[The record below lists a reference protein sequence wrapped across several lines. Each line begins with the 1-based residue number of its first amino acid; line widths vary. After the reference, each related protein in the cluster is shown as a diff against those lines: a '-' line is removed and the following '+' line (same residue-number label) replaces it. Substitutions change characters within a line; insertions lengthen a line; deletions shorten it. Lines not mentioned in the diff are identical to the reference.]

1 MKHMKRLAALALC
14 LILVG
19 SGIGVF
25 AEGTSHSYV
34 YDSWDNAMAVS
45 EPYEATTYLVGA
57 QTYGG
62 TALNA
67 PTDIFVL
74 DSKEIYV
81 LDAGN
86 NRVVVLDAAGKF
98 LREIRFTKGGQPLA
112 FAAAEGLFVSADG
125 TLYIADKTAYDSYG
139 TVYVATPAGVVT
151 GEIAPPPADKIEET
165 FLYTPISV
173 VVDTAG
179 IIYVVSDGS
188 ENGALQYDEKY
199 AYLGYFGAEQVTVTV
214 EVLINELWKKILSE
228 EASSGLKRN
237 VPTSIKRLDID
248 AKNFIFTLKSS
259 EIGTGVGQVRK
270 LNTLGTNIM
279 FNSDKELAQF
289 GDLDTWF
296 DSTNNLTVTSSL
308 IDLVADEAGFV
319 TVLDH
324 TYKRLLQYDEN
335 SNLLY
340 AFGSDGTR
348 FGNFNKPVAIEACGE
363 NLLVLDQSNGSVTVL
378 SPTAF
383 ARNVRAATVLYNDGL
398 YVDAGPYWREVLKTD
413 TYYELANVGLG
424 AAYEAQGDRESAMR
438 YYQIGNDKASYSAC
452 FAELRDESVRAN
464 FPFILGG
471 VVLVMLGAVVLTKWS
486 EKRVVNEYNIK
497 VSKWRYPLYCL
508 MHPFKAYYEL
518 KVEKK
523 GSILLACISLLLF
536 FFAGVVKEQFTAF
549 HFIDGVKENFNI
561 LLVLGTTVGLFLL
574 FVLCNWSVSTL
585 ADGEGKLKEIF
596 VFTAYALIPYSICTM
611 VITGLTHMFALEE
624 AAFIGVMWVVAYI
637 WTGVHIFMSTREVHQ
652 YTSGKTILLL
662 GGSVLG
668 IYLLLLLITIGYS
681 LFAQLIT
688 FITTLYSEFRL
699 H

>member
-1 MKHMKRLAALALC
+1 MKHIKRLAALALC

-25 AEGTSHSYV
+25 AEGTSNAYV
-34 YDSWDNAMAVS
+34 YDSWDKAMAVS
-45 EPYEATTYLVGA
+45 TPYEATAYLVGA
-57 QTYGG
+57 DTYGG
-62 TALNA
+62 TALKD

-74 DSKEIYV
+74 ASKEIYI

-86 NRVVVLDAAGKF
+86 DRVVVLDAQGTF
-98 LREIRFTKGGQPLA
+98 LREVRFTKGGQPLDFLSA
-112 FAAAEGLFVSADG
+112 SGLFVTADG
-125 TLYIADKTAYDSYG
+125 TIYVADKTAYDSYG
-139 TVYVATPAGVVT
+139 TVYVATAAGAVI
-151 GEIAPPPADKIEET
+151 GEVAPPPADKVEET

-188 ENGALQYDEKY
+188 ENGALQYNEKY
-199 AYLGYFGAEQVTVTV
+199 EYLGYFGSEQVTVTA

-228 EASSGLKRN
+228 EATSGLKRN

-259 EIGTGVGQVRK
+259 EMGVSIGQVRK

-296 DSTNNLTVTSSL
+296 DSTQNLTVTSDL

-324 TYKRLLQYDEN
+324 TYKRLMQYDEN

-348 FGNFNKPVAIEACGE
+348 YGNFNKPVAIEACGDD
-363 NLLVLDQSNGSVTVL
+363 LLVLDQNNGSVTVM

-383 ARNVRAATVLYNDGL
+383 AINVRTATALYNDGL
-398 YVDAGPYWREVLKTD
+398 YTEAGPYWREVLKTD
-413 TYYELANVGLG
+413 AYYELANVGLG
-424 AAYEAQGDRESAMR
+424 AAYEAEGDRENAMR

-471 VVLVMLGAVVLTKWS
+471 VVLLMLGAVVLTKWS

-523 GSILLACISLLLF
+523 GSILLGCGSLLLF
-536 FFAGVVKEQFTAF
+536 FFAGVAKEQFTAF
-549 HFIDGVKENFNI
+549 HFIDGVKENFNV

-585 ADGEGKLKEIF
+585 ADGEGKLGEIF
-596 VFTAYALIPYSICTM
+596 VFTAYALIPYSICTL
-611 VITGLTHMFALEE
+611 VITGLTHTFALEE
-624 AAFIGVMWVVAYI
+624 AAFIGVMWAVAYI

>member
-1 MKHMKRLAALALC
+1 MKQLKTLLSVLLC
-14 LILVG
+14 LILIG
-19 SGIGVF
+19 SGVMVY
-25 AEGTSHSYV
+25 AEGTSNSYV
-34 YDSWDNAMAVS
+34 YDSWDNAMSVS
-45 EPYEATTYLVGA
+45 EPYTAIDYLVGA
-57 QTYGG
+57 ETYGG
-62 TALNA
+62 TALKT

-74 DSKEIYV
+74 NDKEIYI

-86 NRVVVLDAAGKF
+86 NRVAVLDAEGVY
-98 LREIRFTKGGQPLA
+98 LREVRFTKDGQPLE
-112 FAAAEGLFVSADG
+112 FADAQGLFVTADG
-125 TLYIADKTAYDSYG
+125 NLYVADKSAFDDRG
-139 TVYVATPAGVVT
+139 VVYVADAQGAVF
-151 GEIAPPPADKIEET
+151 GEIQAPPADKVEET
-165 FLYTPISV
+165 FKYTPISV

-188 ENGALQYDEKY
+188 ENGALQYSETY
-199 AYLGYFGAEQVTVTV
+199 EYLGYFGAEQVTVTA
-214 EVLINELWKKILSE
+214 EVLINELWKKLLSE
-228 EASSGLKRN
+228 EATAGLKRN

-248 AKNFIFTLKSS
+248 AGNFIFTLKSS
-259 EIGTGVGQVRK
+259 EIDAGVGQVRK

-279 FNSDKELAQF
+279 FNSNKELAQF

-296 DSTNNLTVTSSL
+296 DSTNNITVSSAL
-308 IDLVADEAGFV
+308 IDLVAENDGFV

-340 AFGSDGTR
+340 AFGGSGTR
-348 FGNFNKPVAIEACGE
+348 YGNFKSPVAIETCNG
-363 NLLVLDQSNGSVTVL
+363 NLLVLDQDNGSVTVMA
-378 SPTAF
+378 PTAF

-398 YVDAGPYWREVLKTD
+398 YTQAGPYWREVLKTD

-424 AAYEAQGDRESAMR
+424 AAYEAEGDRETAMR

-464 FPFILGG
+464 FPWILGG
-471 VVLVMLGAVVLTKWS
+471 VVLLLLGAVVLTKWS
-486 EKRVVNEYNIK
+486 ERRQVNEYNIQ

-523 GSILLACISLLLF
+523 GSILLACISLFLF
-536 FFAGVVKEQFTAF
+536 FFSGVVKEQFTAF
-549 HFIDGVKENFNI
+549 HFVNGVKENFNI
-561 LLVLGTTVGLFLL
+561 FLTLGTTLGLFLL

-596 VFTAYALIPYSICTM
+596 VFTAYALIPYSICTL

-624 AAFIGVMWVVAYI
+624 AAFIGVMWVVAYA
-637 WTGVHIFMSTREVHQ
+637 WTAIHIFMSTREVHQ
-652 YTSGKTILLL
+652 YTSGKTVLLL

-681 LFAQLIT
+681 LFAQLLT
-688 FITTLYSEFRL
+688 FISTLYSEFRL
-699 H
+699 R